1 MMFPETGTLS
11 KSIYAAM
18 LSAPCRHRWLRKPK
32 RAAIEPA
39 GIEITGGPDGLQV
52 EHRA

>member
-1 MMFPETGTLS
+1 MMFPGTGTLS

-18 LSAPCRHRWLRKPK
+18 LSAPYRRWLRKPK
-32 RAAIEPA
+32 RAAVEPA